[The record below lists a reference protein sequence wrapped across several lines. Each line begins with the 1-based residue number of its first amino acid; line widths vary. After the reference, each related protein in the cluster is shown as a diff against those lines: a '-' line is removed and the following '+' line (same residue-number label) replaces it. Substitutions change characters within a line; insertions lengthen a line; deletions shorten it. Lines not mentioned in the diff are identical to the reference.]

1 MPPHAQRSLVALQLS
16 LKAETLRQP
25 APDCSRPMSSGPSS
39 PTSRGSPV
47 HPAQPYDEKLS
58 SIPARSLSLPGL
70 EVAGKPYKIFAGSPA
85 SQPLATKVA
94 DLLKTT
100 LGTIKVGRFSDGEI
114 QIKILENVRS
124 IDVYIVQSTCPPV
137 NEHLMELLLLI
148 RTFKRSSAASV
159 TAIVPYFGYA
169 RQDRKVEPRVPI
181 SASDVAIFL
190 EAAGVDR
197 VMTVDLH
204 TGQIQGFFHSCPVDN
219 LTANLEIVRYM
230 SEQRESLGLN
240 TSDKICVVSPDAGGV
255 ARAKEFMENMF
266 ACGFKPTLAIT
277 IKQRLQ
283 AGVVGDMHVVGNIAG
298 CHCIIVDDICDTAG
312 TLCKSVETLLQM
324 GATKVSACITHP
336 IMSGQALQR
345 VRDSGLTF
353 MIVSDTIP
361 ALPDLPD
368 KIHVVSVAKLIAAA
382 VRCITDGT
390 SMSDLF
396 RLKRTHASENL

>member
-1 MPPHAQRSLVALQLS
+1 MLCHS
-16 LKAETLRQP
+16 
-25 APDCSRPMSSGPSS
+25 APDCCRPMSSGPSS

-47 HPAQPYDEKLS
+47 HHTAQPYDEKLS
-58 SIPARSLSLPGL
+58 SIPARSLSLTGL
-70 EVAGKPYKIFAGSPA
+70 EVAGKPYKIFAGSVA

-219 LTANLEIVRYM
+219 LTANLEIVRHM
-230 SEQRESLGLN
+230 SEHRESLGLN
-240 TSDKICVVSPDAGGV
+240 ASDKICVVSPDAGGV

-266 ACGFKPTLAIT
+266 ICGFKPTLAIT

-396 RLKRTHASENL
+396 RLKPTHASENL

>member
-1 MPPHAQRSLVALQLS
+1 MRNPLSPSALG
-16 LKAETLRQP
+16 AVTG
-25 APDCSRPMSSGPSS
+25 RPF
-39 PTSRGSPV
+39 
-47 HPAQPYDEKLS
+47 
-58 SIPARSLSLPGL
+58 
-70 EVAGKPYKIFAGSPA
+70 KIFAGSQ
-85 SQPLATKVA
+85 SSEPLATKIA
-94 DLLKTT
+94 ELLKTQ
-100 LGTIKVGRFSDGEI
+100 LSSLKVGRFSDGEI
-114 QIKILENVRS
+114 QIKINDNVRS

-230 SEQRESLGLN
+230 SEQRELLGLN
-240 TSDKICVVSPDAGGV
+240 EADKLCVVSPDAGGV
-255 ARAKEFMENMF
+255 ARAKEFMENMMV
-266 ACGFKPTLAIT
+266 CGFKPTLAIT

-283 AGVVGDMHVVGNIAG
+283 AGVVGDMHVVGSIAG

-312 TLCKSVETLLQM
+312 TLCKSVETLLSM

-345 VRDSGLTF
+345 IKDSGLSF

-361 ALPDLPD
+361 ALPGLPA
-368 KIHVVSVAKLIAAA
+368 KIHVVSVAKMLAAA
-382 VRCITDGT
+382 VSCINDGT
-390 SMSDLF
+390 SMSQLF
-396 RLKRTHASENL
+396 RLKRTGE

>member
-1 MPPHAQRSLVALQLS
+1 
-16 LKAETLRQP
+16 
-25 APDCSRPMSSGPSS
+25 MSSGPPS
-39 PTSRGSPV
+39 PKAGGSAGSPV
-47 HPAQPYDEKLS
+47 QHTKQPYDEKLS
-58 SIPARSLSLPGL
+58 SIPMRNPLSPSALGAVTGRPF
-70 EVAGKPYKIFAGSPA
+70 KIFAGSQ
-85 SQPLATKVA
+85 SSEPLATKIA
-94 DLLKTT
+94 ELLKTQ
-100 LGTIKVGRFSDGEI
+100 LSSLKVGRFSDGEI
-114 QIKILENVRS
+114 QIKINDNVRS

-230 SEQRESLGLN
+230 SEQRELLGLN
-240 TSDKICVVSPDAGGV
+240 EADKLCVVSPDAGGV
-255 ARAKEFMENMF
+255 ARAKEFMENMMV
-266 ACGFKPTLAIT
+266 CGFKPTLAIT

-283 AGVVGDMHVVGNIAG
+283 AGVVGDMHVVGSIAG

-312 TLCKSVETLLQM
+312 TLCKSVETLLSM

-345 VRDSGLTF
+345 IKDSGLSF

-361 ALPDLPD
+361 ALPGLPA
-368 KIHVVSVAKLIAAA
+368 KIHVVSVAKMLAAA
-382 VRCITDGT
+382 VSCINDGT
-390 SMSDLF
+390 SMSQLF
-396 RLKRTHASENL
+396 RLKRTGE

>member
-1 MPPHAQRSLVALQLS
+1 
-16 LKAETLRQP
+16 
-25 APDCSRPMSSGPSS
+25 MSSAPPS

-47 HPAQPYDEKLS
+47 LQMAQPYDEKLS
-58 SIPARSLSLPGL
+58 SIPVRSLSFPGS
-70 EVAGKPYKIFAGSPA
+70 ETTGKPYKIFAGSQ
-85 SQPLATKVA
+85 SSEPLASKVA
-94 DLLKTT
+94 ELLKTP
-100 LGTIKVGRFSDGEI
+100 LSSIKVGRFSDGEI

-124 IDVYIVQSTCPPV
+124 IDVFIVQSTCPPV

-169 RQDRKVEPRVPI
+169 RQDRKSEPRVPI
-181 SASDVAIFL
+181 SASDVAMFL

-197 VMTVDLH
+197 VITVDLH

-230 SEQRESLGLN
+230 SEQREALGL
-240 TSDKICVVSPDAGGV
+240 TESDKICVVSPDAGGV
-255 ARAKEFMENMF
+255 ARAKEFMENM
-266 ACGFKPTLAIT
+266 AVCGFKPTLAIT

-312 TLCKSVETLLQM
+312 TLCKSVETLIQL
-324 GATKVSACITHP
+324 GASKVSACITHP
-336 IMSGQALQR
+336 IMSGQAVQR
-345 VRDSGLTF
+345 VQDSGLTF

-361 ALPDLPD
+361 AVPGLPS
-368 KIHVVSVAKLIAAA
+368 KIHVVSVAKLVAAA
-382 VRCITDGT
+382 VRCINDGT

-396 RLKRTHASENL
+396 RLKRTQSSGAVGL

>member
-1 MPPHAQRSLVALQLS
+1 M
-16 LKAETLRQP
+16 T
-25 APDCSRPMSSGPSS
+25 SSDFS
-39 PTSRGSPV
+39 
-47 HPAQPYDEKLS
+47 
-58 SIPARSLSLPGL
+58 
-70 EVAGKPYKIFAGSPA
+70 GKPYKIFAGSQA
-85 SQPLATKVA
+85 SEPLAARVA
-94 DLLKTT
+94 ELLKTK
-100 LGTIKVGRFSDGEI
+100 LGAIKVGRFSDGEI

-148 RTFKRSSAASV
+148 RTFKRSSASRV

-181 SASDVAIFL
+181 SASDVAMFL

-197 VMTVDLH
+197 VITVDLH

-230 SEQRESLGLN
+230 SEQREALGLSA
-240 TSDKICVVSPDAGGV
+240 SDKICVVSPDAGGV
-255 ARAKEFMENMF
+255 ARAKEFMENM
-266 ACGFKPTLAIT
+266 AVCGFKPTLAIT

-312 TLCKSVETLLQM
+312 TLCKSVETLIQL
-324 GATKVSACITHP
+324 GASKVSACITHP
-336 IMSGQALQR
+336 IMSGQALDR

-361 ALPDLPD
+361 ALPGLPP

-382 VRCITDGT
+382 VRCINDGT

-396 RLKRTHASENL
+396 RLKRTDSSGSL